1 MFNLHQK
8 VLTLSS
14 LGWIRNVNI
23 FAGGVAIGGQPNLP
37 EGHAGLGD
45 KIIGKTQKVDL
56 ESLYTKET
64 D

>member
-1 MFNLHQK
+1 M
-8 VLTLSS
+8 
-14 LGWIRNVNI
+14 

-56 ESLYTKET
+56 ESLYTKEI